1 MSGLI
6 VSKSSI
12 ITGICNGNINSIIDV
27 EQFFDKLEINDSII
41 GAKFHGRLRGTIVS
55 SGSFYNQITLVV
67 YSEETEKQVNVKLF
81 GNGNLQFSGIK
92 SILHAESA
100 IKIILKQL
108 LVTFGEEKVITKVS
122 DNIIYDNLD
131 YCQFNDGKIKK
142 RFEIIKIY
150 SYPDAFGKI
159 KVIGNKKCS
168 DFIINNEI
176 CIVEGEYFVSSKFIN
191 LTKKIFNKS
200 GEEIGYDTYQS
211 KYKRKNVIIKG
222 RIITE
227 ESENIFIVTDKYGNI
242 SGKIIRT
249 FFNKEKNLEKITDGT
264 REYLISYDCLSKEYK
279 KNMGPVENAIKNM
292 NICISN
298 LNMKFNISYENNTF
312 DRSEMHNIFSKHQ
325 YITSYYNED
334 SDYQGLSIKLYYDA
348 NDVLT
353 TNIPKKSRKV
363 SVTIFS
369 SGSILVSGCTIKKE
383 MILAKSDIVN
393 VLSVNLDNII
403 KKNKMIVDI
412 VNKNL
417 TIWDI
422 I

>member
-1 MSGLI
+1 M
-6 VSKSSI
+6 
-12 ITGICNGNINSIIDV
+12 
-27 EQFFDKLEINDSII
+27 
-41 GAKFHGRLRGTIVS
+41 
-55 SGSFYNQITLVV
+55 
-67 YSEETEKQVNVKLF
+67 
-81 GNGNLQFSGIK
+81 
-92 SILHAESA
+92 
-100 IKIILKQL
+100 
-108 LVTFGEEKVITKVS
+108 
-122 DNIIYDNLD
+122 
-131 YCQFNDGKIKK
+131 
-142 RFEIIKIY
+142 
-150 SYPDAFGKI
+150 
-159 KVIGNKKCS
+159 
-168 DFIINNEI
+168 
-176 CIVEGEYFVSSKFIN
+176 EGEYFVSSKFIN

-403 KKNKMIVDI
+403 KKKQNDS
-412 VNKNL
+412 
-417 TIWDI
+417 
-422 I
+422 